1 MALLVEHKDIEFV
14 MSYYVKT
21 GKFEKVTVLNFH
33 TKEEIGE
40 ATFSTVAAPKNADDR
55 SGSLTTT
62 SRAAAGAS
70 RVTVPTRGVAAAGR
84 GAGRGAATAANRSSK
99 STVAAGRGVQRPK
112 PAGRGGGG

>member
-1 MALLVEHKDIEFV
+1 MEHKDIEFV

-21 GKFEKVTVLNFH
+21 GKFEKVTMLNFH

-40 ATFSTVAAPKNADDR
+40 ATFSTVAAPKNADGR
-55 SGSLTTT
+55 GSTPTTT

-70 RVTVPTRGVAAAGR
+70 RVTAPTRGVAAAGR

-99 STVAAGRGVQRPK
+99 STVAAGQGVRRPQ
-112 PAGRGGGG
+112 PAGRSGGG